1 MNDFTSLAVEEPIDL
16 VKLCINKYV
25 RVKLRHDLEL
35 KGKLHVKKTHFFDFL
50 GL

>member
-1 MNDFTSLAVEEPIDL
+1 MNEFNSLSIEEPIDL

-35 KGKLHVKKTHFFDFL
+35 KGKLHVRIHFFK
-50 GL
+50 